1 MEIVL
6 GYLAGVLT
14 LINPCVLPVL
24 PVVLASAGSEDRR
37 GPVYLMA
44 GMSASF
50 VALGLLLSRLGPALG
65 VTPDTVSAAA
75 ALVMAAFGLVLL
87 VPGLTARFATA
98 TAGIAAQADR
108 GFARVERRGAG
119 GMVLGGVLLGA
130 VWSPCIGPT
139 LGGAIALAASGEGL
153 GRAALIML
161 AFAAGVSTVMLMLAY
176 GARAALD
183 RRGAR
188 LRRLLPGAKPLMGA
202 TFLLVGLALWFGL
215 HHRLEIW
222 ALETLPSWFN
232 DLSILI

>member
-14 LINPCVLPVL
+14 LINPCVLPIL

-188 LRRLLPGAKPLMGA
+188 LRRLLPWAKPLMGA